1 MQTPAGLSGGAR
13 GLVFDLRYNR
23 ATSAQVNP
31 MPLRRYTYYL
41 SSIFT
46 LLAGFRNPLQ
56 IIQTFLVGNRRPGL
70 IVQLRTSNLKFMV
83 RGKMDIWSL
92 KETLLDRFYERYG
105 FVIREGWTVV
115 DIGGGIG
122 DYSIYAA
129 TSHANVRVLA
139 FEPFPDSYRLLQEN
153 IKINQISNIESFSQA
168 VSSRDGMMEFSSPS
182 SDPLSIQTTSNPTD
196 IAGVSTSTRAV
207 SLASIP
213 ARYNVERIDLLKL
226 DCEGAEYDILIG
238 SDPAVLEKIDRIVM
252 EYHDGITGFTHT
264 DLVNFLTEHGYQV
277 NTWKNFAHDH
287 IGYLRAHR
295 TGAAAG

>member
-1 MQTPAGLSGGAR
+1 
-13 GLVFDLRYNR
+13 
-23 ATSAQVNP
+23 
-31 MPLRRYTYYL
+31 
-41 SSIFT
+41 
-46 LLAGFRNPLQ
+46 
-56 IIQTFLVGNRRPGL
+56 
-70 IVQLRTSNLKFMV
+70 
-83 RGKMDIWSL
+83 
-92 KETLLDRFYERYG
+92 
-105 FVIREGWTVV
+105 
-115 DIGGGIG
+115 
-122 DYSIYAA
+122 
-129 TSHANVRVLA
+129 
-139 FEPFPDSYRLLQEN
+139 
-153 IKINQISNIESFSQA
+153 
-168 VSSRDGMMEFSSPS
+168 MEFSSPS

-277 NTWKNFAHDH
+277 NAWKNFAHDH